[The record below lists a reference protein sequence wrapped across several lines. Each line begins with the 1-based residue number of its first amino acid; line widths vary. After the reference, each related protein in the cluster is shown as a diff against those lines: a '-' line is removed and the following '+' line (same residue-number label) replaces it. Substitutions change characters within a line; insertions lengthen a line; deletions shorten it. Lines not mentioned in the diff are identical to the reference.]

1 MVVRKQSGN
10 DDNHQSGTLFWLRP
24 GNALSGQDFSHSY
37 LTTRKNQSFTRKH
50 SCEWYN
56 LFVGL
61 KR

>member
-1 MVVRKQSGN
+1 MVARKQAGN
-10 DDNHQSGTLFWLRP
+10 DGNRRSSTLFRLQP
-24 GNALSGQDFSHSY
+24 GNALSGQGVSHSY

-56 LFVGL
+56 LFVGV